1 MTKLLLVSKDNQSG
15 QPLQQA
21 LEQDGY
27 DVVITHRGGE
37 GLRLA
42 TAALPDLILLDM
54 AMSVVNGWQIIKV
67 LKKASATEKIP
78 VIAMANPT
86 IDGQRLLQ
94 AGFETYVRKP
104 VSFRNL
110 SLSIRS
116 LLSAPVANDDRLPNV
131 QIAAPISL
139 IKKTLCSQQQ
149 SEHTRVVYIDDAP
162 EREQAGVEIIRRAG
176 YSCVRIPD
184 ALQDLSQ
191 LLDLMPQLI
200 FIDLAPPVGN
210 SYELCSQIRR
220 ISQFAA
226 TPLIVVT
233 DNDSIVDQVR
243 ARLAGASGF
252 ISKPFKTRHILQMLM
267 KHLSCVQDMT

>member
-67 LKKASATEKIP
+67 LKKASATEQIP

-104 VSFRNL
+104 VSSRNL

-131 QIAAPISL
+131 QIADRKS
-139 IKKTLCSQQQ
+139 
-149 SEHTRVVYIDDAP
+149 VV
-162 EREQAGVEIIRRAG
+162 
-176 YSCVRIPD
+176 
-184 ALQDLSQ
+184 
-191 LLDLMPQLI
+191 
-200 FIDLAPPVGN
+200 
-210 SYELCSQIRR
+210 
-220 ISQFAA
+220 
-226 TPLIVVT
+226 
-233 DNDSIVDQVR
+233 
-243 ARLAGASGF
+243 
-252 ISKPFKTRHILQMLM
+252 
-267 KHLSCVQDMT
+267 

>member
-1 MTKLLLVSKDNQSG
+1 MTKLLLVSKDGYSC

-27 DVVITHRGGE
+27 DVVTAHRGGE

-42 TAALPDLILLDM
+42 IAALPDLILLDM
-54 AMSVVNGWQIIKV
+54 AMSVVNGWQIIQV
-67 LKKASATEKIP
+67 LKKASATKQIP
-78 VIAMANPT
+78 VIAMASPA

-104 VSFRNL
+104 VSCRNL
-110 SLSIRS
+110 SLKIRT
-116 LLSAPVANDDRLPNV
+116 LLSTPAANDDRLPNV
-131 QIAAPISL
+131 QIPTPISL

-149 SEHTRVVYIDDAP
+149 SEHPMVVYVDDAP
-162 EREQAGVEIIRRAG
+162 DCEQPGVEIIQRAG

-191 LLDLMPQLI
+191 LLDFMPQLI

-210 SYELCSQIRR
+210 SYELCAQIRR
-220 ISQFAA
+220 ISEFAA
-226 TPLIVVT
+226 TPLIIVT

-243 ARLAGASGF
+243 ARIAGASGF
-252 ISKPFKTRHILQMLM
+252 ISKPIKTRHILQVLM
-267 KHLSCVQDMT
+267 RYLLCIHDVT

>member
-1 MTKLLLVSKDNQSG
+1 MTKLLLVSSDSQSC
-15 QPLQQA
+15 QPLQQV
-21 LEQDGY
+21 LEQECY
-27 DVVITHRGGE
+27 DVVTTHRGGE

-54 AMSVVNGWQIIKV
+54 AMSVVNGWQIIQV
-67 LKKASATEKIP
+67 LKKASATKQIP

-86 IDGQRLLQ
+86 VDGQRLLQ
-94 AGFETYVRKP
+94 AGFDTYVRKP
-104 VSFRNL
+104 VSFRSL
-110 SLSIRS
+110 SLKIRT
-116 LLSAPVANDDRLPNV
+116 LLSAPAANDDRLPNV
-131 QIAAPISL
+131 QISTPISL
-139 IKKTLCSQQQ
+139 IKKIPCSQQQ
-149 SEHTRVVYIDDAP
+149 LDHARVVYVDDAP
-162 EREQAGVEIIRRAG
+162 EREQAGVKIIQRAG
-176 YSCVRIPD
+176 YGCVRIPD

-210 SYELCSQIRR
+210 SYELCAQIRR

-252 ISKPFKTRHILQMLM
+252 ISKPFKTRHILQVLM
-267 KHLSCVQDMT
+267 KHLLYVHDMT